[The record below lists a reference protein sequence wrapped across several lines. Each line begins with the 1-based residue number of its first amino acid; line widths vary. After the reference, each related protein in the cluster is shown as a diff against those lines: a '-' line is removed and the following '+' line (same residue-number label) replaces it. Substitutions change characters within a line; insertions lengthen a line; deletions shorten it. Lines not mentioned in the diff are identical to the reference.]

1 MFNFLDGGFPKGGDG
16 VNFPNGGDGV
26 NFPNQVRHR
35 FFYKMQIVLLLQE
48 YSGEELSIQNI
59 THDISNA
66 VNVVGNAIWGA
77 DALGDALAV
86 IPEYLPEIIPFL
98 IP

>member
-1 MFNFLDGGFPKGGDG
+1 MAHCNAYLWHLMYNFLDGG
-16 VNFPNGGDGV
+16 FPNGGDGV
-26 NFPNQVRHR
+26 NFPVRIR
-35 FFYKMQIVLLLQE
+35 FFYNMQIVLILQE